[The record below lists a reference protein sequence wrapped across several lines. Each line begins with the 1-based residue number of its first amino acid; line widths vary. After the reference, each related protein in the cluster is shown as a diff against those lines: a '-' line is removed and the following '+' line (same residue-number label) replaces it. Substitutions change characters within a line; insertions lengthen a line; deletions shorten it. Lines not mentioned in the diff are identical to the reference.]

1 MSSRDQVRQDF
12 PAVVAMAD
20 MIRASQPDPSTVR
33 LIYAAEG
40 GKSIGR
46 IHDDGLVELTWH
58 GTYTPTR
65 RK

>member
-1 MSSRDQVRQDF
+1 MSRRDQVRQDF

-20 MIRASQPDPSTVR
+20 MIRATQPDPSTVR
-33 LIYAAEG
+33 LIYAEEG

-58 GTYTPTR
+58 GTYTQTR

>member
-1 MSSRDQVRQDF
+1 MTTREQIRRDF
-12 PAVVAMAD
+12 PTVVAMAD
-20 MIRASQPDPSTVR
+20 MIRATQPDPSTVR
-33 LIYAAEG
+33 LIYAEEG

-58 GTYTPTR
+58 GTYTQTR